1 MGWYTTATITFTCEN
16 SYVALE
22 LSEILDYKLNEKG
35 NFETGF
41 DNKRY
46 INENDIFNFI
56 DNQMSDI
63 KCKKKLNCLIK
74 VIKIYYFIDF
84 IEGELLTEF
93 TCVLTS
99 DNDEEYGQFY
109 LKLNTEYLI
118 CFEQKKLI
126 IKK

>member
-63 KCKKKLNCLIK
+63 KCKKN
-74 VIKIYYFIDF
+74 
-84 IEGELLTEF
+84 
-93 TCVLTS
+93 
-99 DNDEEYGQFY
+99 
-109 LKLNTEYLI
+109 
-118 CFEQKKLI
+118 
-126 IKK
+126 